1 MQRIKLLKNKI
12 SEFEDLCA
20 EYEDICLMAELGN
33 EEEDREI
40 YRDVGSQFK
49 SFAAKFEQVNLA
61 TLLSGEH
68 DGSNVIMS
76 LHAGA
81 GGTESCDWV
90 EMLSRMYIRWAERR
104 GYSVEIMDSLPG
116 DEAGTKSITMEIN
129 GTNAYGYLK
138 SEKGVHRLIRISP
151 FDSSGRRHTSFAS
164 CDVMPEIDDTV
175 DFNINPEDLRI
186 DTYRASGAGGQHV
199 NKTES
204 AIRITHLPTG
214 VVVQCQD
221 QRSQHKNKD
230 NAMKMLKSKLTL
242 LEMEKKAEV
251 YKGLRGEVKEI
262 GFGSQIRSYTFHPY
276 NLVKDHRTG
285 HETGNAAAVMDGAL
299 DGFIN
304 AYLRQQ

>member
-1 MQRIKLLKNKI
+1 MLKNKI
-12 SEFEDLCA
+12 SNYENLCA
-20 EYEDICLMAELGN
+20 EYDDICLMAELSN
-33 EEEDREI
+33 EEGDREVFF
-40 YRDVGSQFK
+40 DVLSQFRA
-49 SFAAKFEQVNLA
+49 FTANFEQVNLA
-61 TLLSGEH
+61 ALLSGEH
-68 DGSNVIMS
+68 DSANVIMS

-81 GGTESCDWV
+81 GGTEACDWV
-90 EMLSRMYIRWAERR
+90 DMLSRMYIRWAEGRKF
-104 GYSVEIMDSLPG
+104 SVEIMDSLPG
-116 DEAGTKSITMEIN
+116 DEAGTKSITMQIS
-129 GTNAYGYLK
+129 GLNAYGFLK

-186 DTYRASGAGGQHV
+186 DTYRSSGAGGQHV

-230 NAMKMLKSKLTL
+230 NAMKMLKSRLTI

-285 HETGNAAAVMDGAL
+285 YETGNAAAVMDGAV

-304 AYLRQQ
+304 AYLRAYSTAE